1 MNGTISTKVIVL
13 EASSKAKKISRQQL
27 ALLLGKAAD
36 SLNSVVKI
44 SFLLFFMCGLFAFG
58 AQAQVDSLLIQEGTA
73 SFYGK
78 KFHGKKTAN
87 GEIFSLD
94 SMTAA
99 HKRLPLGTWVRV
111 INKKNHLSVVVR
123 INDRLP
129 AYSKRQIDISR
140 AAAERIEMVRDGLA
154 KVRVEA
160 VDLEELDRL
169 VEYYADK
176 EHPGLRIRP
185 YFRIIE
191 VPDRELDLRLK

>member
-1 MNGTISTKVIVL
+1 
-13 EASSKAKKISRQQL
+13 
-27 ALLLGKAAD
+27 
-36 SLNSVVKI
+36 VKI
-44 SFLLFFMCGLFAFG
+44 SFLLFFLCGFFAFG
-58 AQAQVDSLLIQEGTA
+58 AQAQVDSLLVQEGTA

-78 KFHGKKTAN
+78 KFHGKRTAN

-111 INKKNHLSVVVR
+111 INKKNNLSVVVR

-129 AYSKRQIDISR
+129 IYSKRQIDISR
-140 AAAERIEMVRDGLA
+140 AAAERIDMVQEGLGN
-154 KVRVEA
+154 VRIEA
-160 VDLEELDRL
+160 VDLEELDRM
-169 VEYYADK
+169 VEYYADR

-185 YFRIIE
+185 YYRIIE

>member
-1 MNGTISTKVIVL
+1 MVRIRVFLV
-13 EASSKAKKISRQQL
+13 
-27 ALLLGKAAD
+27 LLL
-36 SLNSVVKI
+36 V
-44 SFLLFFMCGLFAFG
+44 FFAFE
-58 AQAQVDSLLIQEGTA
+58 AISQVDSLLIQEGTA

-78 KFHGKKTAN
+78 KFHGRRTAS

-111 INKKNHLSVVVR
+111 INQKNKLSVVVR

-129 AYSKRQIDISR
+129 SYSKRQIDISR

-154 KVRVEA
+154 QVRIEA
-160 VDLEELDRL
+160 VDLDELDRL

-176 EHPGLRIRP
+176 EHPGLRIRSYYQP
-185 YFRIIE
+185 I
-191 VPDRELDLRLK
+191 VTPKRELNLNLVRNFPE

>member
-1 MNGTISTKVIVL
+1 M
-13 EASSKAKKISRQQL
+13 
-27 ALLLGKAAD
+27 
-36 SLNSVVKI
+36 KI
-44 SFLLFFMCGLFAFG
+44 SFLLFFLCGFFAFG
-58 AQAQVDSLLIQEGTA
+58 AQAQVDSLLVQEGTA

-78 KFHGKKTAN
+78 KFHGKRTAN

-111 INKKNHLSVVVR
+111 INKKNNLSVVVR

-129 AYSKRQIDISR
+129 IYSKRQIDISR
-140 AAAERIEMVRDGLA
+140 AAAERIDMVRDGLGS
-154 KVRVEA
+154 VRIEA
-160 VDLEELDRL
+160 VDLEELDRM
-169 VEYYADK
+169 VEYYTDR

-185 YFRIIE
+185 YYRIIE

>member
-1 MNGTISTKVIVL
+1 M
-13 EASSKAKKISRQQL
+13 
-27 ALLLGKAAD
+27 
-36 SLNSVVKI
+36 
-44 SFLLFFMCGLFAFG
+44 
-58 AQAQVDSLLIQEGTA
+58 DSLLVQEGTA

-78 KFHGKKTAN
+78 KFHGKRTAN

-111 INKKNHLSVVVR
+111 INKKNNLSVVVR

-129 AYSKRQIDISR
+129 IYSKRQIDISR
-140 AAAERIEMVRDGLA
+140 AAAERIDMVQEGLGN
-154 KVRVEA
+154 VRIEA
-160 VDLEELDRL
+160 VDLEELDRM
-169 VEYYADK
+169 VEYYADR

-185 YFRIIE
+185 YYRIIE